1 MILTEE
7 QRDVK
12 RAAREFAEGE
22 FRQRA
27 REFDEKEEFDLS
39 IWKKACECGF
49 VGVFIKEEYGG
60 PGLGFLEHCLIT
72 EEFWRVDPGCGQ
84 SVVSCT
90 FGAEMIQLFGTEE
103 QKRRY
108 LPSLVRGDAII
119 AMAITEPDCGSDV
132 AAVKTVARRHG
143 DRYVIN
149 GTKMFITNGCNAHYI
164 LVFCLTDPEGRDIH
178 RRHSV
183 ILVERERK
191 GLETEKIKG
200 KLGIRASNTA
210 EIRLNEV
217 EVPVAN
223 LIGRE
228 NNGFYQLMSFFN
240 LTRLHIAAQGVGV
253 AQGALD
259 LALSYVKKR
268 RAFGRSLSE
277 FQGVQFKLAEMATR
291 IEASRSLYY
300 RAAMLVDRGEVNPAL
315 ISMAKWFAGETGV
328 SVANEALQLHGGYGF
343 IADYDIQRFYR
354 DAKIVE
360 IYEGSKEIEKLIIA
374 RELLKS
380 SLL

>member
-7 QRDVK
+7 QRDIK

-27 REFDEKEEFDLS
+27 KEFDEKEEFDLS
-39 IWKKACECGF
+39 IWKKACEHGF

-84 SVVSCT
+84 SIVSCT

-103 QKRRY
+103 QKRRC
-108 LPSLVRGDAII
+108 LPGLVRGEAII
-119 AMAITEPDCGSDV
+119 ATAITEPDCGSDV
-132 AAVKTVARRHG
+132 TAVKTVARRRG
-143 DRYVIN
+143 DSYIIN
-149 GTKMFITNGCNAHYI
+149 GRKMFITNGCNASYI
-164 LVFCLTDPEGRDIH
+164 LVFCLTNPEEKDIH

-183 ILVERERK
+183 ILVERERS
-191 GLETEKIKG
+191 GLETQKIRG
-200 KLGIRASNTA
+200 KLGIRASDTA
-210 EIRLNEV
+210 EILLNDV
-217 EVPVAN
+217 EVPRSN

-228 NNGFYQLMSFFN
+228 DHGFYQLMSFFN

-259 LALSYVKKR
+259 LALSYVKR
-268 RAFGRSLSE
+268 RKAFGRTLSE
-277 FQGVQFKLAEMATR
+277 FQGIQFKLAEMATR

-300 RAAMLVDRGEVNPAL
+300 RAAMLVDRGKVDPAL

-328 SVANEALQLHGGYGF
+328 YVANEALQLHGGYGF
-343 IADYDIQRFYR
+343 ISDYDIQRFYR

-360 IYEGSKEIEKLIIA
+360 IYEGSKEIEKLVIA

-380 SLL
+380 SLS